1 LIIAYLKPKFSPLW
15 DIFVKTFCTLLLSL
29 SSQQLAAK
37 RVFTPAAIL
46 EGCDRNEI
54 ELFEGRISSPLSDL
68 SLLAQHNSSL
78 GNSKPEGAE
87 TTSAM
92 NQVFTDSPRHRTGYL
107 IVNTEWGTTERIELS
122 ANALIRETPEEAF
135 ASQITAASLFKSE
148 TPEITGRVWVC
159 TSSQQVW
166 IDIDP
171 LTAPTDSD

>member
-1 LIIAYLKPKFSPLW
+1 MKPRFPPLW
-15 DIFVKTFCTLLLSL
+15 DILVTAFCTLLIAL
-29 SSQQLAAK
+29 SSQPLAAK
-37 RVFTPAAIL
+37 RVIAPADVL
-46 EGCDRNEI
+46 EACDRNEI
-54 ELFEGRISSPLSDL
+54 ELFEGRIKNSLSDP
-68 SLLAQHNSSL
+68 SLPAQPNSSL
-78 GNSKPEGAE
+78 GNNKPEGAE
-87 TTSAM
+87 TASAM
-92 NQVFTDSPRHRTGYL
+92 NQVFTDSPGHRTEYL
-107 IVNTEWGTTERIELS
+107 VVNTEWGTRERIELS